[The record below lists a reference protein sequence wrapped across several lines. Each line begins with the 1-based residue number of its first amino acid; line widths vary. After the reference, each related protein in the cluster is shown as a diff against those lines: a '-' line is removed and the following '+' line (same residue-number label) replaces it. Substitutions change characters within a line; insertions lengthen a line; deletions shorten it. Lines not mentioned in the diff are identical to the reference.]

1 MDGRVVKHWA
11 LRAAR
16 GTALGVLAE
25 IAARGANTI
34 FFILL
39 ARHLESEAGAY
50 TLGFTY
56 ALLLI
61 QLSLGG
67 LEQLINREV
76 ARKQYPSAAILG
88 NFLLARLA
96 SSLLCYGALALWL
109 FGPYGYEASVTRV
122 VLIVGATFIPD
133 SLTALCQ
140 GYLIARDRVGYI
152 TLLGALTGGLK
163 LALGGL
169 VLLLGGDALA
179 VAWVL
184 LITSLIAL
192 ALYLGLICRRFEWP
206 APSFDRAFWAG
217 AVRDELPLLGIAV
230 LFTIESSAD
239 AVLLARGSNTVALGV
254 YAAATNIMLP
264 LMILPQTYRQ
274 IILPIMT
281 SWYQTQRERAFSIYG
296 QSTRLALI
304 VTLLV
309 ATSIALVADQIVT
322 ILYKDHFA
330 AAVPVLQIVIWS
342 FVFASLLVPNGR
354 LLLVA
359 GRQSVVVPIQFA
371 SLVLNL
377 GLNLLLQPAIG
388 AQGAAIARVASS
400 ALTFVVCLIYVERAI
415 YRWNVLAAVI
425 RPLCAAL
432 ILALVAGG
440 LRWAGLHWLA
450 ALVAGWLAYGGALF
464 ALRGV
469 RVSELRDLLA
479 LLRQSRAQVVVK

>member
-1 MDGRVVKHWA
+1 MKHWA

-16 GTALGVLAE
+16 GTVLGILAE

-39 ARHLESEAGAY
+39 ARHLESDAGAY

-56 ALLLI
+56 ALVLI

-76 ARKQYPSAAILG
+76 ARKEYPSALILG
-88 NFLLARLA
+88 NYLLARLA

-109 FGPYGYEASVTRV
+109 GGPYGYETAVNQV
-122 VLIVGATFIPD
+122 VLIVGATCIPD

-140 GYLIARDRVGYI
+140 GYLIARDRVGMI

-169 VLLLGGDALA
+169 VLALGGDALA

-184 LITSLIAL
+184 LSISLITL
-192 ALYLGLICRRFEWP
+192 ILYLGLICWRFEWP
-206 APSFDRAFWAG
+206 TVSFNRTFWAKSL
-217 AVRDELPLLGIAV
+217 RDELPLLGIAV

-239 AVLLARGSNTVALGV
+239 AVLLARGNNTVALGV
-254 YAAATNIMLP
+254 YAAAANIILP

-281 SWYQTQRERAFSIYG
+281 AWYRTQRERAFDIYR

-304 VTLLV
+304 VTLLL
-309 ATSIALVADQIVT
+309 ATSVALVADQIVP
-322 ILYKDHFA
+322 ILFKDHFA
-330 AAVPVLQIVIWS
+330 AAVPVLQILIWS
-342 FVFASLLVPNGR
+342 FLFASLLVPNGR
-354 LLLVA
+354 LLLVT
-359 GRQSVVVPIQFA
+359 GRQSAIVPIQCA
-371 SLVLNL
+371 SLLLNL
-377 GLNLLLQPAIG
+377 GLNFLLQPTIG

-400 ALTFVVCLIYVERAI
+400 ALTFVVCMIYVQRTI
-415 YRWNVLAAVI
+415 YHWNLFVVVA
-425 RPLCAAL
+425 RPVCAAL
-432 ILALVAGG
+432 ILALVTGG
-440 LRWAGLHWLA
+440 LRWAGVHWLP
-450 ALVAGWLAYGGALF
+450 ALAAGWLAYAGALF
-464 ALRGV
+464 ALRGISV
-469 RVSELRDLLA
+469 DELRSLLA
-479 LLRQSRAQVVVK
+479 LLRHRRAPAAVK

>member
-1 MDGRVVKHWA
+1 VKHWA

-16 GTALGVLAE
+16 GTALGILAE
-25 IAARGANTI
+25 IAARGANAI
-34 FFILL
+34 FFIFL
-39 ARHLESEAGAY
+39 ARRLESDAGTY

-56 ALLLI
+56 ALVLI
-61 QLSLGG
+61 QISLGG

-76 ARKQYPSAAILG
+76 ARKHYPSAMILG

-96 SSLLCYGALALWL
+96 SSLLCYGALVAWL
-109 FGPYGYEASVTRV
+109 GGPYGYDTAVNRV

-152 TLLGALTGGLK
+152 TLLGGLTGGLK
-163 LALGGL
+163 LVLGGL
-169 VLLLGGDALA
+169 VLAFGGDSLA

-184 LITSLIAL
+184 LAISLIAL
-192 ALYLGLICRRFEWP
+192 LLYLGLICWRFEWP
-206 APSFDRAFWAG
+206 TIAFDRAFWLKSL
-217 AVRDELPLLGIAV
+217 RDELPLLGIAV

-254 YAAATNIMLP
+254 FAAATNVLIP

-281 SWYQTQRERAFSIYG
+281 AWFQTERERAYDIYR

-304 VTLLV
+304 VTLLI
-309 ATSIALVADQIVT
+309 ATSIALIADQITV

-342 FVFASLLVPNGR
+342 LVFASLLVPNGR

-359 GRQSVVVPIQFA
+359 GRQSVVVPIQCCSLA
-371 SLVLNL
+371 LNLVLNV
-377 GLNLLLQPAIG
+377 LLQPVIG
-388 AQGAAIARVASS
+388 AQGAAIARVAST
-400 ALTFVVCLIYVERAI
+400 ALTSVLCLIYVQRAI
-415 YRWNVLAAVI
+415 YRWNVLAAITSPV
-425 RPLCAAL
+425 CAAL
-432 ILALVAGG
+432 FLALVTGG
-440 LRWAGLHWLA
+440 LRWAGLHWLP
-450 ALVAGWLAYGGALF
+450 ALAAGWMAYAGALF
-464 ALRGV
+464 ALRSISVG
-469 RVSELRDLLA
+469 ELRSLLT
-479 LLRQSRAQVVVK
+479 LLRQSRAQAAAK

>member
-1 MDGRVVKHWA
+1 VKHWA

-16 GTALGVLAE
+16 GTVLGVLAE
-25 IAARGANTI
+25 VAARGANTI

-39 ARHLESEAGAY
+39 ARHLESDAGAY

-76 ARKQYPSAAILG
+76 ARKQYPSALILG
-88 NFLLARLA
+88 NYLLARLA

-109 FGPYGYEASVTRV
+109 FGPYGYEASVNRV

-140 GYLIARDRVGYI
+140 GYLIARDRVGSI

-169 VLLLGGDALA
+169 VLALGGDALA

-184 LITSLIAL
+184 LSISLITL
-192 ALYLGLICRRFEWP
+192 ALYLGLICWRFEWP
-206 APSFDRAFWAG
+206 VLSFDRAFWIKSF
-217 AVRDELPLLGIAV
+217 RDELPLLGIAV

-239 AVLLARGSNTVALGV
+239 AVLLARGSNTIALGV
-254 YAAATNIMLP
+254 YAAAANILLP

-281 SWYQTQRERAFSIYG
+281 SWYHTQRERAFEIYR

-304 VTLLV
+304 VTLLL
-309 ATSIALVADQIVT
+309 ATSVALVADQLVR
-322 ILYKDHFA
+322 ILFKGHFA
-330 AAVPVLQIVIWS
+330 TAVPVLQILIWS

-354 LLLVA
+354 LLLVT
-359 GRQSVVVPIQFA
+359 GRQSAIVPIQCV
-371 SLVLNL
+371 SLLLNL
-377 GLNLLLQPAIG
+377 GLNVLLQPLIG

-400 ALTFVVCLIYVERAI
+400 ALTFVVCLIYVQHTI
-415 YRWNVLAAVI
+415 YHWNLFSSII
-425 RPLCAAL
+425 RPVCSAL
-432 ILALVAGG
+432 ILALVTGG
-440 LRWAGLHWLA
+440 LRWAGMHWLP
-450 ALVAGWLAYGGALF
+450 ALAAGWLAYAGALF
-464 ALRGV
+464 ALRGI
-469 RVSELRDLLA
+469 SIGELRSLLT
-479 LLRQSRAQVVVK
+479 LLRQRREPVVVK

>member
-1 MDGRVVKHWA
+1 VKHWA

-16 GTALGVLAE
+16 GTVLGVLAE

-39 ARHLESEAGAY
+39 ARHLESDAGAY

-76 ARKQYPSAAILG
+76 ARKEYPSALILG
-88 NFLLARLA
+88 NYLLARLA

-109 FGPYGYEASVTRV
+109 FGPYGYETSVNRV

-140 GYLIARDRVGYI
+140 GYLIARDRVGSI

-169 VLLLGGDALA
+169 VLALGGDALA

-184 LITSLIAL
+184 LSISLITL
-192 ALYLGLICRRFEWP
+192 ALYLGLICWRFEWP
-206 APSFDRAFWAG
+206 ALSFNRTFWAKSLR
-217 AVRDELPLLGIAV
+217 AELPLLGIAV

-254 YAAATNIMLP
+254 YAAAASILLP

-281 SWYQTQRERAFSIYG
+281 SWYHTQRERAFDIYR

-304 VTLLV
+304 VTLLL
-309 ATSIALVADQIVT
+309 ATSVALVADQLVP
-322 ILYKDHFA
+322 ILFKGHFA
-330 AAVPVLQIVIWS
+330 MAAPVLQILIWS

-354 LLLVA
+354 LLLVT
-359 GRQSVVVPIQFA
+359 GRQSAVVPIQCG
-371 SLVLNL
+371 SLLLNL
-377 GLNLLLQPAIG
+377 GLNFLLQPLIG

-400 ALTFVVCLIYVERAI
+400 ALTFVVCLIYVQRTI
-415 YRWNVLAAVI
+415 YHWNLFSAVV
-425 RPLCAAL
+425 RPVCAAL
-432 ILALVAGG
+432 ILALITGG
-440 LRWAGLHWLA
+440 LRWAGMHWLP
-450 ALVAGWLAYGGALF
+450 ALAAGWLAYAGALF
-464 ALRGV
+464 ALCGI
-469 RVSELRDLLA
+469 SMDELRSLLA
-479 LLRQSRAQVVVK
+479 LLRQSRAPAAVK

>member
-1 MDGRVVKHWA
+1 VKHWA

-16 GTALGVLAE
+16 GTVLGVLAE
-25 IAARGANTI
+25 VAARGANTI

-39 ARHLESEAGAY
+39 ARHLESDAGTY

-76 ARKQYPSAAILG
+76 ARKEYPSALILG
-88 NFLLARLA
+88 NYLLARLA
-96 SSLLCYGALALWL
+96 SSLLGYGALALWL
-109 FGPYGYEASVTRV
+109 FGPFGYEAAVNQV

-140 GYLIARDRVGYI
+140 GYLIARDRVGAI

-163 LALGGL
+163 LALGAL
-169 VLLLGGDALA
+169 VLALGGDALA

-184 LITSLIAL
+184 LAISLITL
-192 ALYLGLICRRFEWP
+192 VLYLGLICWRFEWP
-206 APSFDRAFWAG
+206 VLSFDRAFWLKTL
-217 AVRDELPLLGIAV
+217 RDELPLLGIAV

-239 AVLLARGSNTVALGV
+239 AVLLARGSNTIALGV
-254 YAAATNIMLP
+254 YAAAANILLP

-281 SWYQTQRERAFSIYG
+281 AWYHTQRERAYEIYR

-304 VTLLV
+304 VALLLG
-309 ATSIALVADQIVT
+309 TSVALVADQVVL
-322 ILYKDHFA
+322 ILFKGHFA
-330 AAVPVLQIVIWS
+330 TAVPVLQILIWS

-354 LLLVA
+354 LLLVT
-359 GRQSVVVPIQFA
+359 GRQSAIVPIQCV
-371 SLVLNL
+371 SLLINL
-377 GLNLLLQPAIG
+377 GLNVWLQPLIG

-400 ALTFVVCLIYVERAI
+400 GLTFVVCLIYVQRTI
-415 YRWNVLAAVI
+415 YQWNLFSALI
-425 RPLCAAL
+425 RPICAAL
-432 ILALVAGG
+432 VLGLVAGG
-440 LRWAGLHWLA
+440 LRWAGVHWLP
-450 ALVAGWLAYGGALF
+450 ALVAGWLAYAGALF
-464 ALRGV
+464 ALRGI
-469 RVSELRDLLA
+469 SIGELRSLLA
-479 LLRQSRAQVVVK
+479 LLRQSRAPAAVK

>member
-1 MDGRVVKHWA
+1 VKHWA

-25 IAARGANTI
+25 IAARGANAI

-39 ARHLESEAGAY
+39 ARRLESDAGAY

-56 ALLLI
+56 ALVLI

-76 ARKQYPSAAILG
+76 ARKQYPSALILG

-96 SSLLCYGALALWL
+96 GSLLCYGMLALWL
-109 FGPYGYEASVTRV
+109 SGPYGYDAALNHV

-152 TLLGALTGGLK
+152 TLLGGLSGALK

-169 VLLLGGDALA
+169 VLALGGDALA

-184 LITSLIAL
+184 LIISLIAL
-192 ALYLGLICRRFEWP
+192 ALYLGLICWRFERP
-206 APSFDRAFWAG
+206 ALSFERAFWAKTL
-217 AVRDELPLLGIAV
+217 RDELPLLGIAT

-239 AVLLARGSNTVALGV
+239 AFLLARGGNTIALGV
-254 YAAATNIMLP
+254 YAAAANVLIP

-281 SWYQTQRERAFSIYG
+281 SLYQTQRERAFNIYM

-304 VTLLV
+304 ATLLI
-309 ATSIALVADQIVT
+309 ATSVALVADQIVT

-330 AAVPVLQIVIWS
+330 AATPVLQIVIWS
-342 FVFASLLVPNGR
+342 FVFASMLVPNGR

-359 GRQSVVVPIQFA
+359 GRQSVVVPIQCG
-371 SLVLNL
+371 SLLLNVS
-377 GLNLLLQPAIG
+377 LNLLLQPSIG
-388 AQGAAIARVASS
+388 AQGAAIARVASA
-400 ALTFVVCLIYVERAI
+400 ALTFTMCLMYVQRTI
-415 YRWNVLAAVI
+415 YRWNVLSAAASPV
-425 RPLCAAL
+425 CAAL
-432 ILALVAGG
+432 VLALVTGG
-440 LRWAGLHWLA
+440 LRWAGLHWLP
-450 ALVAGWLAYGGALF
+450 ALAAGWLAYAGALF
-464 ALRGV
+464 ALRGISL
-469 RVSELRDLLA
+469 SELRGLLA
-479 LLRQSRAQVVVK
+479 LLRQGRAQAVVK

>member
-1 MDGRVVKHWA
+1 VKHWA

-39 ARHLESEAGAY
+39 ARHLESDAGAY

-61 QLSLGG
+61 QFSLGG

-76 ARKQYPSAAILG
+76 ARKQYPSAMILG
-88 NFLLARLA
+88 NYLLARLA

-109 FGPYGYEASVTRV
+109 FGPFGYEMSVNHV

-140 GYLIARDRVGYI
+140 GYLIARDRVGVI
-152 TLLGALTGGLK
+152 TLLGAITGVLK

-169 VLLLGGDALA
+169 VLALGGDALA

-184 LITSLIAL
+184 LGISLVAL
-192 ALYLGLICRRFEWP
+192 ALYLGLICWRLEWP
-206 APSFDRAFWAG
+206 LISFERTFW
-217 AVRDELPLLGIAV
+217 VKSLRDELPLLGIAV
-230 LFTIESSAD
+230 LFTLESSAD

-254 YAAATNIMLP
+254 YAAAANIVLP

-281 SWYQTQRERAFSIYG
+281 SWYHTQRERAFDIYR
-296 QSTRLALI
+296 QSTRLVLI
-304 VTLLV
+304 VTLLL
-309 ATSIALVADQIVT
+309 ATSVALSADQIVP
-322 ILYKDHFA
+322 ILFKGHFA
-330 AAVPVLQIVIWS
+330 AAVPVLQILIWS
-342 FVFASLLVPNGR
+342 FLFSSLLVPNGR
-354 LLLVA
+354 LLLVT
-359 GRQSVVVPIQFA
+359 GRQSAVVPIQCG
-371 SLVLNL
+371 SLLLNL
-377 GLNLLLQPAIG
+377 GLNIVLQPLIG

-400 ALTFVVCLIYVERAI
+400 ALTFVACLIYVQHAI
-415 YRWNVLAAVI
+415 YRWNLLSAIV
-425 RPLCAAL
+425 RPVCAAL
-432 ILALVAGG
+432 ILALVTGG
-440 LRWAGLHWLA
+440 LRWAGIHWLP
-450 ALVAGWLAYGGALF
+450 ALVVGWLAYAGALF
-464 ALRGV
+464 ALRGISV
-469 RVSELRDLLA
+469 GELRSLLA
-479 LLRQSRAQVVVK
+479 LLRQSRAPAA